1 MKTSRPLRLSRLRD
15 IGFADWDPIG
25 LLAKGDVWNNKP
37 FADEYDSYLLE
48 AAGRLQRDWAFE
60 DAVNFLM
67 EIERDHMGLG
77 LRATSRPRA
86 EATAKAI
93 RAYLGSAGGPISD

>member
-1 MKTSRPLRLSRLRD
+1 MNHPLKLSYLRD
-15 IGFADWDPIG
+15 IGFAEWDPIG
-25 LLAKGDVWNNKP
+25 LLAKGEVWNHKP

-48 AAGRLQRDWAFE
+48 AAGRLQRDWVLE

-77 LRATSRPRA
+77 QRATSRARA

-93 RAYLGSAGGPISD
+93 SAYLGSVGGQVSD